1 MTLIDKHRATCGN
14 TPQACLQQVIND
26 AKLQELIEA
35 KWGYKLY
42 VKNAYFIK
50 LFQEIGKNTVDMV
63 KDIIRN

>member
-1 MTLIDKHRATCGN
+1 MIK
-14 TPQACLQQVIND
+14 D